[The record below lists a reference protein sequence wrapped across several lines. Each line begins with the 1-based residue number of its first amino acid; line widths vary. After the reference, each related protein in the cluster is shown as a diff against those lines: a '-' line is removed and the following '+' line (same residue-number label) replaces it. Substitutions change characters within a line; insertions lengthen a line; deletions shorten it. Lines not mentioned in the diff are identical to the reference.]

1 MLKGWQKPYV
11 IIFCISLMVWLSLV
25 GLRTQGVLQAMEL
38 LTYDYLMKLRPDSG
52 HESPIVLISETEA
65 DIKRYGYPLSDDI
78 FAKSLE
84 KLTNAGARVIG
95 VDKYRDIPVPPGTE
109 HLNKVLTSH
118 DNIIWIFFVGDK
130 QQGHID
136 PPAVLKNSDKTGF
149 NDMVNDPD
157 GVSRRG
163 ILFMNDKNAS
173 YFAFSLRLALNYL
186 ATENIQP
193 ESDSQGYLKLGK
205 QVFVPLQSDTGSY
218 AGIDAGG
225 YQFLF
230 TYPHLH
236 SNFPIFTIGDLLDD
250 KIPESALRDK
260 MVLIGAMAP
269 SLSDYKLLPNGRRHY
284 GVELHAHIADQLI
297 QTALCDYPLMQNW
310 TDHAEYAWLL
320 LWSILGS
327 VASFY
332 RGGMVR
338 LILLGSGGLIILIVS
353 AFLAFQIGLWLPL
366 LSSLLAW
373 LVSLTSGVFWF
384 SNLERN
390 ERKQLLR
397 LFEQHVS
404 PQVATALWEKRDE
417 FFGRNGVKPD
427 QLTATVLFTDL
438 VNFTTLAEGM
448 NPLNLMTWLNEYMD
462 EMSHIII
469 EEGGMINKYIG
480 DAIMAVFGAPV
491 KKDDTAGITADA
503 LNAVESAVRMGEKLQ
518 ALNERWQQQGMPF
531 IGMRVGIYTGSL
543 VAGTLGGQQRME
555 YTVIGDTV
563 NTASRLESFD
573 KTVATPDAQR
583 PCRILVGE
591 STWQMVRDSYQ
602 TEQIGE
608 CQLKG
613 KHNILNIYRVIERI
627 SSPSP

>member
-1 MLKGWQKPYV
+1 
-11 IIFCISLMVWLSLV
+11 
-25 GLRTQGVLQAMEL
+25 
-38 LTYDYLMKLRPDSG
+38 
-52 HESPIVLISETEA
+52 
-65 DIKRYGYPLSDDI
+65 
-78 FAKSLE
+78 
-84 KLTNAGARVIG
+84 
-95 VDKYRDIPVPPGTE
+95 
-109 HLNKVLTSH
+109 
-118 DNIIWIFFVGDK
+118 
-130 QQGHID
+130 
-136 PPAVLKNSDKTGF
+136 
-149 NDMVNDPD
+149 
-157 GVSRRG
+157 
-163 ILFMNDKNAS
+163 
-173 YFAFSLRLALNYL
+173 
-186 ATENIQP
+186 
-193 ESDSQGYLKLGK
+193 
-205 QVFVPLQSDTGSY
+205 
-218 AGIDAGG
+218 
-225 YQFLF
+225 
-230 TYPHLH
+230 
-236 SNFPIFTIGDLLDD
+236 
-250 KIPESALRDK
+250 
-260 MVLIGAMAP
+260 
-269 SLSDYKLLPNGRRHY
+269 
-284 GVELHAHIADQLI
+284 
-297 QTALCDYPLMQNW
+297 MQNW
-310 TDHAEYAWLL
+310 TDNAEYAWLL
-320 LWSILGS
+320 LWSVLGS

-332 RGGMVR
+332 RGGMLR

-353 AFLAFQIGLWLPL
+353 AFAAFQIGLWLPL

-417 FFGRNGVKPD
+417 FFGRGGVKPD

-462 EMSHIII
+462 EMSLIII
-469 EEGGMINKYIG
+469 EEGGLINKYMG

-491 KKDDTAGITADA
+491 KKDNVAGITDDA
-503 LNAVESAVRMGEKLQ
+503 LNAVESAVRMGERLQ
-518 ALNERWQQQGMPF
+518 ALNVYWQQQGLPF

-591 STWQMVRDSYQ
+591 STWQMIRDRYQ

-613 KHNILNIYRVIERI
+613 KHNILNIYRVLERI
-627 SSPSP
+627 TSPSP